1 MLIEF
6 QGEHTGS
13 IVMFGNIATS
23 LLKMMGQ
30 SGKTEGAV
38 RAEDVPAALNSL
50 RTSLQ
55 SMPAESEQAS
65 DESEESVGL
74 KTRAA
79 PLIKL
84 LEESVEKGGYFMWKP
99 Q

>member
-38 RAEDVPAALNSL
+38 RAEDVPAN
-50 RTSLQ
+50 
-55 SMPAESEQAS
+55 
-65 DESEESVGL
+65 
-74 KTRAA
+74 
-79 PLIKL
+79 KL
-84 LEESVEKGGYFMWKP
+84 
-99 Q
+99 